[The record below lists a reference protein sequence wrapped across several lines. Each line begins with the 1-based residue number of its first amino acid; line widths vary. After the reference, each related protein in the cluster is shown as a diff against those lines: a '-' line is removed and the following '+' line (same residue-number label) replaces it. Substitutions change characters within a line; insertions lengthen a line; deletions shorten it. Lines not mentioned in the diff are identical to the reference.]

1 MARDEPVT
9 MSGSAIVRAGLTLM
23 GLGLLVALIAACEA
37 ANSQLT
43 PSASVS
49 TLMSGWEQHF
59 TLDWVVEPESGDTRR
74 VRGYVYSQSGEYVQ
88 ALRVLVQAL
97 DASGGVI
104 GQRIV
109 WLPGG
114 VGGSG
119 RAYFDI
125 PQVPSAADYKVSVWD
140 YTRVRGST

>member
-1 MARDEPVT
+1 M
-9 MSGSAIVRAGLTLM
+9 IVCAALTRM
-23 GLGLLVALIAACEA
+23 GPGLLIALIAACGT
-37 ANSQLT
+37 ANDRLR

-74 VRGYVYSQSGEYVQ
+74 VSGYVYNQSGEY
-88 ALRVLVQAL
+88 AEPLRVLVKAL
-97 DASGGVI
+97 DASDGVI

-114 VGGSG
+114 VGGFG
-119 RAYFDI
+119 RRYFEV
-125 PQVPSAADYKVSVWD
+125 PHLPSATSYKVTVWD
-140 YTRVRGST
+140 YTWRRTKT